1 MLYGNRRP
9 HAKLRAMQRRTL
21 LALSLAAA
29 AVLALA
35 GGAASGLL
43 LRVAVIN
50 VEQNRAFAQYGW
62 AQAAIE
68 IIANYRVLTGRNV
81 ALA

>member
-1 MLYGNRRP
+1 
-9 HAKLRAMQRRTL
+9 MQRRTL
-21 LALSLAAA
+21 LAQSLASA

-43 LRVAVIN
+43 QVVMMIN
-50 VEQNRAFAQYGW
+50 PESNRAFAQYGW
-62 AQAAIE
+62 VHIAIK
-68 IIANYRVLTGRNV
+68 IIAKYRVLTDRHM